1 MLLSSQILY
10 ENEYVN
16 KRFRNIVS
24 EIVRLSYPELT
35 TQDEVC
41 TGKVKWEQDNT
52 RLLNLGFKTILA

>member
-1 MLLSSQILY
+1 M
-10 ENEYVN
+10 N

-24 EIVRLSYPELT
+24 KIVRLSYPELT